1 VGFGLPLMYNKEKRT
16 MTVKSRYL
24 EEKMQKEGSVVT
36 YGTVDISATYD
47 EDEVQAISTALTSL
61 IATLKAQGV
70 IKSS

>member
-1 VGFGLPLMYNKEKRT
+1 